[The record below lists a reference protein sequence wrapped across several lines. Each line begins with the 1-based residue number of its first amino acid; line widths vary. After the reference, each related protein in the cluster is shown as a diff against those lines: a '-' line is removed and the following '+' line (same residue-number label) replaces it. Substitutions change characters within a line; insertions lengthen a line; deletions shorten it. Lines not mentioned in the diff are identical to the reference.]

1 MCSAE
6 WALDDG
12 EDLNWLII
20 RKKDIW
26 IIKQVH

>member
-1 MCSAE
+1 MCSAD
-6 WALDDG
+6 WTLDDG

-20 RKKDIW
+20 WKKDIQ